1 MSAAAALT
9 ALSAL
14 GGEGSALAVGI
25 DVVDAERLGTIV
37 ARRGQPLRDRLFT
50 PVEQALC
57 EGASPR
63 YRTYCMAGR
72 LAAKE
77 AVRKALGPHGRGVGW
92 LEVEI
97 GRAASGEP
105 LPRLSG
111 RAQAALRL
119 AGFGGFRLSIAHEA
133 GVAVA
138 IALALGAPGGTHIS
152 EGAAVGAALG
162 VGDNT
167 DET

>member
-9 ALSAL
+9 AMTAP
-14 GGEGSALAVGI
+14 GGAGSALAVGV
-25 DVVDAERLGTIV
+25 DVVDAERLGALV

-77 AVRKALGPHGRGVGW
+77 AVRKALGAHGAGIGW

-105 LPRLSG
+105 VTGLSG
-111 RAQAALRL
+111 RAQEAFRR
-119 AGFGGFRLSIAHEA
+119 AGFSGFRLSIAHEA

-138 IALALGAPGGTHIS
+138 VALALGAPGG
-152 EGAAVGAALG
+152 ALG
-162 VGDNT
+162 VGDGTDNR